1 MKTKFAMLIPGVCI
15 AGVFLW
21 WIANKV
27 EPRLIVAQL
36 QSNLNLELFCYAL
49 LSYCGFFIFKAFRWR
64 ILLTSVARQA
74 FPPKQ
79 GGDLSTWGVLPY
91 VMIGYA
97 GNMVLPMQM
106 GEAGRGVLLSRHF
119 KLSKTSTLS
128 GIGLEKLLDVIALII
143 FLEIASWFLVK
154 EFVAIG
160 FVQSWLSLAMFIL
173 FLLAV
178 GMVIYIPKMT
188 KTLFA
193 TEKRISTDWKRRLV
207 GWLLRIVD
215 GLNALKKQPFS
226 VFFATLLMW
235 GFMLL
240 AVYFSI
246 GVVALHMD
254 LAVAA
259 LVMFVSALGLILPTA
274 PGYVGT
280 IQMAFAVSLLP
291 LGFNQERVIA
301 ASVVYNFLITVPPL
315 IAAGFSVWSL
325 WYRKGQRDLITRE

>member
-1 MKTKFAMLIPGVCI
+1 MKSKFVMLIPGVCL
-15 AGVFLW
+15 AGGFLW

-27 EPRLIVAQL
+27 DPGLIAAQL

-49 LSYCGFFIFKAFRWR
+49 LSYCGFFIFKAYRWR
-64 ILLTSVARQA
+64 VLLASVVAQGTS
-74 FPPKQ
+74 PKQ
-79 GGDLSTWGVLPY
+79 AEVLSTWRVLPY

-128 GIGLEKLLDVIALII
+128 GIGLEKLLDVIALLV
-143 FLEIASWFLVK
+143 FLEIASWFLVD

-160 FVQSWLSLAMFIL
+160 FVQNWLSLAMIMSL
-173 FLLAV
+173 ILAV
-178 GMVIYIPKMT
+178 GAVIYVP
-188 KTLFA
+188 
-193 TEKRISTDWKRRLV
+193 RISNTLLANQKRVSAEWQRRLIRRV
-207 GWLLRIVD
+207 LRGVD
-215 GLNALKKQPFS
+215 GLTALKNQPVS
-226 VFFATLLMW
+226 VFFATFLMW

-246 GVVALHMD
+246 GIVALRTDM
-254 LAVAA
+254 AAAA
-259 LVMFVSALGLILPTA
+259 LVMFVAAMGLILPTA

-291 LGFNQERVIA
+291 LGFNQEKVIA

-315 IAAGFSVWSL
+315 IAAGISVWSL
-325 WYRKGQRDLITRE
+325 WYRKGARRAKK